1 MAKIALQDFIKY
13 GKLFDVYGKL
23 LSADR
28 QRIMSAY
35 FEYNMTLAEIAK
47 EKNISRQA
55 VLDAIDKACQKLD
68 EYEVALKFGAR
79 NEKISRRLNDLL
91 HEDYLDDVKKKIEEI
106 IKEILWHYFHHYQ
119 KNLIT
124 FSQSLPKEGG
134 LLNLKSKKL

>member
-68 EYEVALKFGAR
+68 EYEVALKLQGFRGAR
-79 NEKISRRLNDLL
+79 KIGMLRKRRAPGNMIEHSRRHGIVAPGFL
-91 HEDYLDDVKKKIEEI
+91 
-106 IKEILWHYFHHYQ
+106 IL
-119 KNLIT
+119 
-124 FSQSLPKEGG
+124 
-134 LLNLKSKKL
+134 